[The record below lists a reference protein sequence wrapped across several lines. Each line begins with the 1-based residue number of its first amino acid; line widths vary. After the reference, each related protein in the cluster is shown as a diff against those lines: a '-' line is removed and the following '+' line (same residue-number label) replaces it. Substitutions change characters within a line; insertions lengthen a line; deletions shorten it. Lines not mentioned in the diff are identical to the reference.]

1 MEFCVIS
8 LEIDTED
15 KESHHKGRGG
25 RSDITKEGKYQKI
38 PVKILKQ
45 TESSQSFMLLFG
57 HYLADLQ
64 L

>member
-15 KESHHKGRGG
+15 KESHRKGRGG

-45 TESSQSFMLLFG
+45 TVPRVSCCFLG
-57 HYLADLQ
+57 TT
-64 L
+64 